1 MFFVIG
7 GGYVFLAGRI
17 LLKQLFALS
26 DLVHRVLHKKVAAN
40 ADGGGRIL
48 LLDELT
54 KKLWIEG

>member
-7 GGYVFLAGRI
+7 GGDILLACRI
-17 LLKQLFALS
+17 LLKQLFALGY
-26 DLVHRVLHKKVAAN
+26 LVHRVLHKKVAAH